1 MQPAQIEQAQPL
13 ELAHQPSQPSL
24 ELETLPALITGPEL
38 AAVLRVPVDYL
49 PKLVA
54 AGAIPAP
61 VVSFQRTKRWSRPQV
76 LAALGGQK

>member
-1 MQPAQIEQAQPL
+1 MQHAQNEQKAQPQPC
-13 ELAHQPSQPSL
+13 ELA
-24 ELETLPALITGPEL
+24 TLPPLITGPEL

-61 VVSFQRTKRWSRPQV
+61 VVSFQRTKRWSRDAV
-76 LAALGGQK
+76 LAVLGGGQ

>member
-1 MQPAQIEQAQPL
+1 MQHAQNEQKAQPQPC
-13 ELAHQPSQPSL
+13 ELA
-24 ELETLPALITGPEL
+24 TLPPLITPQEL

-61 VVSFQRTKRWSRPQV
+61 VVSFQRTKRWNRDAV
-76 LAALGGQK
+76 LVAVWGGK